1 MKLIVITP
9 PHSVSDEHSSIH
21 AMLGAGVDY
30 VHVRKPSL
38 SLTALREYLAEFDA
52 DVRDRFVLHVPFD
65 SAQGTNIVEQ
75 LPSGNDEYCV
85 SSSAPFD
92 KLRVTQKTDENHKN
106 VMLSLS
112 KHVGGFH
119 ERDTEFIIETDKRR
133 SRSVHLPFGS
143 ALGAN
148 SLERLPSGSGKNCSS
163 SAPPFDKL
171 RVTQE
176 IDENEKSVMLSLSK
190 HGQNLDLYN
199 YIFLSPIFPSIS
211 KENYGEEPN
220 IEQLKNIVEQI
231 PTDTIALGG
240 IDPSRVAAC
249 HELGFAGI
257 ACLGHIWNAKT
268 PAERLDRVI
277 EMRELCKTALMC

>member
-38 SLTALREYLAEFDA
+38 SLEALREYLAKLDA
-52 DVRDRFVLHVPFD
+52 DVRDRLVLHVPFD

-92 KLRVTQKTDENHKN
+92 KLRVTQD
-106 VMLSLS
+106 
-112 KHVGGFH
+112 
-119 ERDTEFIIETDKRR
+119 
-133 SRSVHLPFGS
+133 
-143 ALGAN
+143 
-148 SLERLPSGSGKNCSS
+148 
-163 SAPPFDKL
+163 
-171 RVTQE
+171 
-176 IDENEKSVMLSLSK
+176 IDEDDRDVMLSLSK

-231 PTDTIALGG
+231 PTETIALGG

-268 PAERLDRVI
+268 PTERLDRVI
-277 EMRELCKTALMC
+277 EMRELCMTALTC